1 MIDLLGGQMPA
12 TAFSVRFARELDVDQ
27 LATLMIGVQP
37 SQDQDGAE
45 ILSTFG
51 DAIRAD
57 IQCSSC
63 GKFGA
68 HIVRSAR
75 SRASRAILRQA
86 HFRFVD
92 PNGGDA
98 HHPFCEFHGN
108 DETRSTQDSLLDFGS
123 EKSAET
129 RAIRLLVCKGI
140 EQGIFDQRRIR
151 DMRQWFFDLKSATRF
166 TVSMPQEAISWAH
179 ALQRHPHH
187 QRWQF
192 HPSQAE
198 MPAFDWKAAAKK
210 QFTEEHLHLFELVKG
225 GLIPFEDAT
234 WRQAN
239 ELAQKNHGR
248 EVFDVTK
255 LQPYYE
261 AAISL
266 CIFVAANGGIG
277 FGKRQ
282 PEIYRWKGAPPA
294 LLALC
299 ALVLFVSDWDMNAA
313 IAAFARL
320 LSAPE
325 PRDIALGNVIGLNPF
340 HEYGAWRLVIAS
352 AEVAARSPNG
362 LDYTARLTAIEAA
375 LREQHRQW
383 KDHQS

>member
-1 MIDLLGGQMPA
+1 MPA

-27 LATLMIGVQP
+27 LAILMTGQQP
-37 SQDQDGAE
+37 TSARDGAE
-45 ILSTFG
+45 LLSASG
-51 DAIRAD
+51 DAIRSD

-108 DETRSTQDSLLDFGS
+108 EETRSAQDSLLDFGS

-129 RAIRLLVCKGI
+129 RAIRLLVYKGI

-166 TVSMPQEAISWAH
+166 TVSMPLEAISWAH
-179 ALQRHPHH
+179 ALQRHPHY
-187 QRWQF
+187 QRWPF

-210 QFTEEHLHLFELVKG
+210 TVHRRASSPVRTGEG
-225 GLIPFEDAT
+225 RIAT
-234 WRQAN
+234 VR
-239 ELAQKNHGR
+239 GR
-248 EVFDVTK
+248 D
-255 LQPYYE
+255 
-261 AAISL
+261 
-266 CIFVAANGGIG
+266 VAAS
-277 FGKRQ
+277 
-282 PEIYRWKGAPPA
+282 E
-294 LLALC
+294 
-299 ALVLFVSDWDMNAA
+299 
-313 IAAFARL
+313 
-320 LSAPE
+320 
-325 PRDIALGNVIGLNPF
+325 
-340 HEYGAWRLVIAS
+340 
-352 AEVAARSPNG
+352 
-362 LDYTARLTAIEAA
+362 
-375 LREQHRQW
+375 
-383 KDHQS
+383 

>member
-1 MIDLLGGQMPA
+1 MPA

-27 LATLMIGVQP
+27 LAILMTGQQP
-37 SQDQDGAE
+37 TSARDGAE
-45 ILSTFG
+45 LLSASG
-51 DAIRAD
+51 DAIRSD

-140 EQGIFDQRRIR
+140 EQDIFDQRRIR

-166 TVSMPQEAISWAH
+166 TVSMPLEAISWAH
-179 ALQRHPHH
+179 ALQRHPHY
-187 QRWQF
+187 QRWPF

-225 GLIPFEDAT
+225 GLLPFEDAT
-234 WRQAN
+234 WRQAS

-266 CIFVAANGGIG
+266 CTFVAANGGID

-282 PEIYRWKGAPPA
+282 PQIYRWKGAPTA

-313 IAAFARL
+313 IAAFAKL
-320 LSAPE
+320 LRAPE
-325 PRDIALGNVIGLNPF
+325 PSDVALGNVIGLNPF

-352 AEVAARSPNG
+352 GEVAAKSPNG
-362 LDYTARLTAIEAA
+362 LDYNARLAAIEAA

-383 KDHQS
+383 KEHQP

>member
-1 MIDLLGGQMPA
+1 MAA
-12 TAFSVRFARELDVDQ
+12 TAFSMRFQRELDVDQ
-27 LATLMIGVQP
+27 LALLMTDTQP
-37 SQDQDGAE
+37 SPDRDGAE
-45 ILSTFG
+45 LLSIFS
-51 DAIRAD
+51 DAVRAD
-57 IQCSSC
+57 VQCSSC

-68 HIVRSAR
+68 HIVRPAK
-75 SRASRAILRQA
+75 SRATKAVVRQA

-129 RAIRLLVCKGI
+129 RAIRLMVCKGI
-140 EQGIFDQRRIR
+140 EQGIFDQHRIR
-151 DMRQWFFDLKSATRF
+151 NMRQWFFDLKSSTRF
-166 TVSMPQEAISWAH
+166 TVSMPLEAISWAH
-179 ALQRHPHH
+179 ALQRHPHYE
-187 QRWQF
+187 RWQF
-192 HPSQAE
+192 HPPQAE

-225 GLIPFEDAT
+225 GLLPFEDAT
-234 WRQAN
+234 WRQAS
-239 ELAQKNHGR
+239 ELAQRNHGR

-266 CIFVAANGGIG
+266 CTFVAANGGID

-282 PEIYRWKGAPPA
+282 PEIYRWKGAPTA

-313 IAAFARL
+313 IAAFAKL
-320 LSAPE
+320 LSTPE
-325 PRDIALGNVIGLNPF
+325 PSDVTLGNVIGLNPF

-352 AEVAARSPNG
+352 GEVAVKSPNG
-362 LDYTARLTAIEAA
+362 LNYNARLATIEAD
-375 LREQHRQW
+375 LRELHRQW
-383 KDHQS
+383 KEHQP

>member
-1 MIDLLGGQMPA
+1 MPA
-12 TAFSVRFARELDVDQ
+12 TAFSVGFARELDVDQ
-27 LATLMIGVQP
+27 LAILMTGAQP
-37 SQDQDGAE
+37 RHDHDGAE

-123 EKSAET
+123 EKSGET

-140 EQGIFDQRRIR
+140 EQVIFDQRRIR

-266 CIFVAANGGIG
+266 CTFVAANGGID

-282 PEIYRWKGAPPA
+282 PEIYRWKGAPTA

-299 ALVLFVSDWDMNAA
+299 ALVLFVSDWDMNTA
-313 IAAFARL
+313 IAAFAKL
-320 LSAPE
+320 LSAPD
-325 PRDIALGNVIGLNPF
+325 PSDLALGNVIGLNPF

-362 LDYTARLTAIEAA
+362 LDYSARLTAIEAA

>member
-1 MIDLLGGQMPA
+1 MPA

-27 LATLMIGVQP
+27 LAILMTDVQP
-37 SQDQDGAE
+37 TPDRDGAD
-45 ILSTFG
+45 ILNAFT

-57 IQCSSC
+57 IQCASC

-68 HIVRSAR
+68 RIVRPAK
-75 SRASRAILRQA
+75 SRASKAVLRQA

-92 PNGGDA
+92 RNGGDA

-140 EQGIFDQRRIR
+140 DQRIFDQRRIR

-166 TVSMPQEAISWAH
+166 TVAMPLEAISWAR
-179 ALQRHPHH
+179 ALQRHPHY

-192 HPSQAE
+192 QPSQAE

-210 QFTEEHLHLFELVKG
+210 QFTEEHLPLFELVKG
-225 GLIPFEDAT
+225 GLLPFEDAT
-234 WRQAN
+234 WRQAS

-266 CIFVAANGGIG
+266 CTFVAANGGID

-282 PEIYRWKGAPPA
+282 PEIYRWKGAPTA

-299 ALVLFVSDWDMNAA
+299 ALVLFVSDWNMNAA
-313 IAAFARL
+313 IAAFAKL

-325 PRDIALGNVIGLNPF
+325 PSDVALGNVIGLNPF

-352 AEVAARSPNG
+352 GEVAAKSPNG
-362 LDYTARLTAIEAA
+362 LDYNARLAAIEAA

-383 KDHQS
+383 KEHQP

>member
-1 MIDLLGGQMPA
+1 MPT
-12 TAFSVRFARELDVDQ
+12 TAFSVRFGRELDVDQ
-27 LATLMIGVQP
+27 LAILLTGQQP
-37 SQDQDGAE
+37 TPARDGAE
-45 ILSTFG
+45 LLSTFG
-51 DAIRAD
+51 DAVRSD
-57 IQCSSC
+57 VQCSSC

-68 HIVRSAR
+68 HIVRSGK
-75 SRASRAILRQA
+75 SRTSKAVLRQA

-92 PNGGDA
+92 PNGGNA
-98 HHPFCEFHGN
+98 HHPFCEFYGS
-108 DETRSTQDSLLDFGS
+108 DETRSTQNGLLDFGS

-140 EQGIFDQRRIR
+140 EQRIFDQRRIR

-166 TVSMPQEAISWAH
+166 TVSMPLEAISWAH

-239 ELAQKNHGR
+239 DLARKNHGR

-266 CIFVAANGGIG
+266 CIFVAANGGID

-282 PEIYRWKGAPPA
+282 PEIYRWKGAPTA

-313 IAAFARL
+313 IATFAKL

-325 PRDIALGNVIGLNPF
+325 PSDIALGNVIGLNPF

-352 AEVAARSPNG
+352 ADVAAKSPNG
-362 LDYTARLTAIEAA
+362 LDYSASLSAIEAA
-375 LREQHRQW
+375 LREQHRLW
-383 KDHQS
+383 KNDQL

>member
-1 MIDLLGGQMPA
+1 MPA
-12 TAFSVRFARELDVDQ
+12 TAFSVKFARELDVDQ
-27 LATLMIGVQP
+27 LARLMTGARP
-37 SQDQDGAE
+37 TQDQDGAE
-45 ILSTFG
+45 ILSEFG
-51 DAIRAD
+51 DAIRVD

-75 SRASRAILRQA
+75 SRASRAVLRQA

-98 HHPFCEFHGN
+98 HHPFCEFYGDGEVHSG
-108 DETRSTQDSLLDFGS
+108 EGGLLDFGS

-129 RAIRLLVCKGI
+129 IAIRLLVCKGI
-140 EQGIFDQRRIR
+140 EQGVFDQRRIR
-151 DMRQWFFDLKSATRF
+151 NMRQWFFDLKSATRF
-166 TVSMPQEAISWAH
+166 TVSMPLEALSWAH
-179 ALQRHPHH
+179 AIQRHPYH

-192 HPSQAE
+192 HPAQAE

-210 QFTEEHLHLFELVKG
+210 EFTEEHLHLFELVKG

-234 WRQAN
+234 WRRAT
-239 ELAQKNHGR
+239 ELAQKNIGR

-261 AAISL
+261 ATISL
-266 CIFVAANGGIG
+266 CTFVAANGGID

-282 PEIYRWKGAPPA
+282 PEIYRWKGAPTA

-313 IAAFARL
+313 IVAFARL

-325 PRDIALGNVIGLNPF
+325 PCDVALGNVIGLNPF
-340 HEYGAWRLVIAS
+340 HEYGAWRLVTAS
-352 AEVAARSPNG
+352 AEVAAKSPNG
-362 LDYTARLTAIEAA
+362 LDYAARLTSIEAA
-375 LREQHRQW
+375 LREQHRRW

>member
-1 MIDLLGGQMPA
+1 MPA
-12 TAFSVRFARELDVDQ
+12 TAFSVKFARELDVDQ
-27 LATLMIGVQP
+27 LARLMTGARP
-37 SQDQDGAE
+37 TQDQDGAE
-45 ILSTFG
+45 ILSDFG
-51 DAIRAD
+51 DAIRVD

-68 HIVRSAR
+68 HIVRSAK
-75 SRASRAILRQA
+75 SRASRAVLRQG

-98 HHPFCEFHGN
+98 HHPFCEFYG
-108 DETRSTQDSLLDFGS
+108 DGDARSVQGGLLDFGS

-129 RAIRLLVCKGI
+129 RVIRLLVCKGI
-140 EQGIFDQRRIR
+140 EQGVFDQRRIR
-151 DMRQWFFDLKSATRF
+151 HMRQWFFDLKSATRF
-166 TVSMPQEAISWAH
+166 TVSMPLEALSWAH
-179 ALQRHPHH
+179 ALQRHPYH

-192 HPSQAE
+192 HPAQAE

-234 WRQAN
+234 WRRAT
-239 ELAQKNHGR
+239 ELAQKNIGR

-266 CIFVAANGGIG
+266 CTFVAANGGID

-282 PEIYRWKGAPPA
+282 PEIYRWKGAPTA

-313 IAAFARL
+313 IVAFARL

-325 PRDIALGNVIGLNPF
+325 PRDVALGNVIGLNPF
-340 HEYGAWRLVIAS
+340 HEYGAWRLVTAS
-352 AEVAARSPNG
+352 AEVAAKSPNG
-362 LDYTARLTAIEAA
+362 LDYAARLTSIEAA
-375 LREQHRQW
+375 LREQHRRW